1 MKWIKRNRL
10 ILLLTVT
17 AFLILGSPLFI
28 SGIQKTTFY
37 GIDPD
42 IVYLTNALLYTKYN
56 IISYIDHPGTPTI
69 LLLSYLFIPLRILAK
84 FALHKDFIQWSFDNY
99 SFLTYYIRIF
109 MLITFSTAL
118 YMFIR
123 LVRSFARHIIYI
135 ILSFLLF
142 FSFTGATLAISIVPE
157 NISLFLSVIWL
168 SIFYKFSKKP
178 AYLLSVLLT
187 VISGIAFANK
197 FTNLFLVI
205 SSILMP
211 LYLSNTKLVGRII
224 FSLCNTAIAVLF
236 FLFGIFPI
244 INRLG
249 SLIHWSDQLFS
260 HTDQYGT
267 GMDSIFNWG
276 QYYLSITSLIS
287 THPLTFVFILITIFL
302 SVYLLLNKKISIK
315 DPTVVLLGI
324 AIAGVLIFS
333 KYPQIHYNYVNILIV
348 IYCFIYFMQK
358 LKLIWAKVVSLFLAA
373 VFILNVKNYLI
384 QTLNQIKTSSED
396 KINIMEIWTP
406 VWSSDI
412 FRDQLDKAKK
422 I

>member
-157 NISLFLSVIWL
+157 NISLFL
-168 SIFYKFSKKP
+168 KGQP
-178 AYLLSVLLT
+178 
-187 VISGIAFANK
+187 
-197 FTNLFLVI
+197 
-205 SSILMP
+205 
-211 LYLSNTKLVGRII
+211 
-224 FSLCNTAIAVLF
+224 
-236 FLFGIFPI
+236 
-244 INRLG
+244 
-249 SLIHWSDQLFS
+249 HW
-260 HTDQYGT
+260 
-267 GMDSIFNWG
+267 
-276 QYYLSITSLIS
+276 
-287 THPLTFVFILITIFL
+287 
-302 SVYLLLNKKISIK
+302 KICGNSA
-315 DPTVVLLGI
+315 T
-324 AIAGVLIFS
+324 
-333 KYPQIHYNYVNILIV
+333 
-348 IYCFIYFMQK
+348 
-358 LKLIWAKVVSLFLAA
+358 
-373 VFILNVKNYLI
+373 
-384 QTLNQIKTSSED
+384 
-396 KINIMEIWTP
+396 
-406 VWSSDI
+406 
-412 FRDQLDKAKK
+412 
-422 I
+422 